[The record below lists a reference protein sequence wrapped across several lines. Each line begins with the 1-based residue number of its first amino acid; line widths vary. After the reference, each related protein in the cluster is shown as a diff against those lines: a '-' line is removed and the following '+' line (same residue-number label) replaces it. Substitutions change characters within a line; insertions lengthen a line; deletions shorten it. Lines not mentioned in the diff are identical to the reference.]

1 MGKGI
6 SKRIFK
12 GDKIIW
18 TIFFILCA
26 LSIIEVFSAS
36 SRKTFETHNYWQ
48 PITRHAMFVIAGVG
62 VTWFI
67 HNMKISWIK
76 QFSYFIYIAGV
87 IGLVWAAFG
96 GAVVNESARWVEIFG
111 IKFQPMEIAKMGI
124 VMTTAL
130 VLAESQTE
138 EGTDLKAMKKI
149 MLLCAVPCFFILLEN
164 LSTVAIIL
172 ATVFLMMLIG
182 RVYWNH
188 LLGLVGAGA
197 LAVIILFGAIMA
209 TPNKIEAKQGSAV
222 YKVHNKMLTWKNRVL
237 DVTDTGGQVKPKD
250 YQISGN
256 EQRTYANIAIATSG
270 LIGKGPGNS
279 VQRDN
284 IPHAYSDFIFAIII
298 EELGLIG
305 GIIVIMLY
313 LTLLYRCGSIAS
325 GCEDAYPA
333 FLIMGMGFIIAIQA
347 MMHMTISV
355 GGPVTGQ
362 PLPLVSQGGTS
373 TLINCIYIGTMLSIS
388 RYVRR
393 LNKANKAAAADAT
406 PEENIAKT
414 ETNTTTYEEGV

>member
-6 SKRIFK
+6 TKRIFK

-26 LSIIEVFSAS
+26 LSLIEVFSAS

-62 VTWFI
+62 VVWFI

-76 QFSYFIYIAGV
+76 RFSYFIYIAGM

-96 GAVVNESARWVEIFG
+96 GAVINESARWVEIFG

-124 VMTTAL
+124 VMTTAM
-130 VLAESQTE
+130 VLAESQTKD
-138 EGTDLKAMKKI
+138 GTDLKAMKKI
-149 MLLCAVPCFFILLEN
+149 LLLCAAPCCFILVEN
-164 LSTVAIIL
+164 LSTVVIIF

-182 RVYWNH
+182 RVYWKH
-188 LLGLVGAGA
+188 MLTLVGSCA
-197 LAVIILFGAIMA
+197 LAGVIMLSAIMI
-209 TPNKIEAKQGSAV
+209 TPNKIDSAPGTV
-222 YKVHNKMLTWKNRVL
+222 TYKIHNKMLTWKNRLL
-237 DVTDTGGQVKPKD
+237 DVVNTGGQVKPKD
-250 YQISGN
+250 YEISGN
-256 EQRTYANIAIATSG
+256 EQRTYANIAIATSS
-270 LIGKGPGNS
+270 LVGKGPGNS

-284 IPHAYSDFIFAIII
+284 IPHAYSDFIYAIII

-305 GIIVIMLY
+305 GIFVIMLY

-333 FLIMGMGFIIAIQA
+333 FLIMGMGFIITIQA
-347 MMHMTISV
+347 MLHMTISV

-388 RYVRR
+388 RYVKR
-393 LNKANKAAAADAT
+393 LNKEKNRNETITTQEYNT
-406 PEENIAKT
+406 PKN
-414 ETNTTTYEEGV
+414 ETNNEEGV

>member
-182 RVYWNH
+182 RVYWKH